1 MKISLNWLN
10 DFIDVTDYMDAPEKL
25 ADKLT
30 AAGLEVEGVEKR
42 GHFDHLKVGKI
53 LELKKHPDADKLT
66 VCQVDVGDGE
76 IRQIVCGATN
86 HKQGDVVCAALPGC
100 ILPGDFK
107 IKKSKI
113 RGQESG
119 GMLCSESELGLADTS
134 EGIKILPANA
144 PLGEDVSSYLGLRDS
159 ILEISVTPNRADCL
173 SHWGLAREVSALLG
187 RPLKELS
194 PKVADNK
201 TSIVIETE
209 VKNTEACPRFT
220 GRMLKKV
227 KVAESPAWLKQRLS
241 SCGMNSINNVVDIT
255 NYVMLELGQ
264 PMHAYDARF
273 IEGQKILVENS
284 HAGEVFT
291 SFDGSEYVLTGEEL
305 CIRDAKKVIGLAGV
319 VGSKDSG
326 IQDTTTEVF
335 LECAYFMPS
344 SVRKTSRRFGIETDA
359 GYRFSRGTDVDM
371 VHMASLRATELFVEI
386 AGAEVVSELSDV
398 YPRPVTVKDIDVK
411 VSDITERLGFEAEP
425 QKFETWLK
433 RLFCK
438 FKKQGDTYTVT
449 PPSFR
454 YDFFC
459 KEDLVEEYGRLEGYD
474 QIPEILPQLDVF
486 PTAQDPQYIQN
497 KVMSDILVELGLNQA
512 YNYNFSSSIEE
523 AKLVGSID
531 AWLNP
536 DMQAS
541 PIKSVV
547 VKLQEDGT
555 AVSANPLANF
565 NLNELHDG
573 ESSPLLQLN
582 SKIKV
587 KNPLNENLDAM
598 RSALAPQ
605 LFANALHNW
614 KYGREYG
621 QLFEVG
627 SIFYKTTEGQYT
639 EEGRVAAIAWGHQEQ
654 YWSKPPQQ
662 ATSSLT
668 VFGLRTTLESVF
680 KKLGI
685 TSYKFQNIEQAHG
698 STPFFH
704 PKQWARVIVEGKT
717 VGIIGSVHPALL
729 EEHKVRVPMAYF
741 EIDPKLLFRGYPRYS
756 KVKPLVYFPIVK
768 RDMTFELEEVVS
780 YDDLVQTLS
789 KAVGKKLIRTELKD
803 IYKGERLGQGRHA
816 ITVSL
821 SLQDEN
827 KSIEDA
833 ELDKIQSSVFK
844 AVETKFK
851 K

>member
-10 DFIDVTDYMDAPEKL
+10 DFIDVTDYMEAPEKL
-25 ADKLT
+25 ADMLT
-30 AAGLEVEGVEKR
+30 AAGLEVEGVEKL

-66 VCQVDVGDGE
+66 VCQIDVGDGE
-76 IRQIVCGATN
+76 ARQIVCGATN
-86 HKQGDVVCAALPGC
+86 HKQGDVVCVALPGC
-100 ILPGDFK
+100 VLPGDFK

-113 RGQESG
+113 RGQESS
-119 GMLCSESELGLADTS
+119 GMLCSESELGLAESS
-134 EGIKILPANA
+134 EGIKILDPNA
-144 PLGEDVSSYLGLRDS
+144 PLGEDVSVYLGLKDS

-194 PKVADNK
+194 PKVKDNASAITIK
-201 TSIVIETE
+201 TE

-220 GRMLKKV
+220 GRLLKKI
-227 KVAESPAWLKQRLS
+227 KVGESPGWLKQRLNN
-241 SCGMNSINNVVDIT
+241 CGMNSINNIVDIT

-264 PMHAYDARF
+264 PMHAYDASF

-326 IQDTTTEVF
+326 INDNTTEVF

-371 VHMASLRATELFVEI
+371 VSMASLRATELFVEI
-386 AGAEVVSELSDV
+386 AGAEVASELSDT
-398 YPRPVTVKDIDVK
+398 YPKPMTVKDIRIE
-411 VSDITERLGFEAEP
+411 VSQITERLGFEATAE
-425 QKFETWLK
+425 KFESWLG

-438 FKKQGDTYTVT
+438 FKKEGHVYVVT

-459 KEDLVEEYGRLEGYD
+459 KEDLIEEYGRLEGYD
-474 QIPEILPQLDVF
+474 KIPEVLPQLDVF
-486 PTAQDPQYIQN
+486 PTAQDPKHIQN
-497 KVMSDILVELGLNQA
+497 KVMADILVELGLSQA
-512 YNYNFSSSIEE
+512 YNYNFSSSEE
-523 AKLVGSID
+523 ETKLVGRID

-541 PIKSVV
+541 PVKNVV
-547 VKLQEDGT
+547 VDLQGDG
-555 AVSANPLANF
+555 SEEGGRLAAQ
-565 NLNELHDG
+565 DS
-573 ESSPLLQLN
+573 ESTPSLY
-582 SKIKV
+582 SKVKV

-605 LFANALHNW
+605 LFGNALHNW
-614 KYGREYG
+614 KYGRENG

-627 SIFYKTTEGQYT
+627 SVFYKNAEGQYT
-639 EEGRVAAIAWGHQEQ
+639 EEDRVAAIAWGHQEQ
-654 YWSKPPQQ
+654 YWSKPPHVK
-662 ATSSLT
+662 SLT
-668 VFGLRTTLESVF
+668 VYQLKSTLESVF

-685 TSYKFQNIEQAHG
+685 HSYKFQNIENVQDG
-698 STPFFH
+698 TPFFH
-704 PKQWARVIVEGKT
+704 PRQWARVIVEGKT
-717 VGIIGSVHPALL
+717 VGIIGSVHPAIL

-741 EIDPKLLFRGYPRYS
+741 EIDPKILFRGYPRYS

-768 RDMTFELEEVVS
+768 RDMTFELDEGIHFDELAQV
-780 YDDLVQTLS
+780 LT
-789 KAVGKKLIRTELKD
+789 KTVGKKLMRIELKD
-803 IYKGERLGQGRHA
+803 IYKGERLGPGRHA
-816 ITVSL
+816 VTVSL

-833 ELDKIQSSVFK
+833 ELDKIQTSVFK

-851 K
+851 N